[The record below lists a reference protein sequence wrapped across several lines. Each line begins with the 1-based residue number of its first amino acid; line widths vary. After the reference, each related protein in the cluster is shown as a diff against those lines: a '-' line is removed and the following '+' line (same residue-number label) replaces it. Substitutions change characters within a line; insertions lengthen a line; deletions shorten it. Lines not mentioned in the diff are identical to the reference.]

1 MYLSILNVFFLL
13 FLWVLCSAF
22 VIFSIAKAIL
32 TFPPMTKR
40 GNNCSAFVSH
50 HLFDGP
56 TGALWKRKGGD
67 AHVES
72 PQPCRSLVPWL
83 GGEPAFHCFKTQC
96 INRKCEVGLG
106 QQIDL
111 YFYPTSQQTMGIL
124 RTWTFCF
131 VLHTQKTDWLEHI
144 RYSDF
149 YRKTIFKSYQQY
161 TELNTTSQLWSIQI
175 TINYNSID

>member
-1 MYLSILNVFFLL
+1 MYSLSILNVFFLL

-72 PQPCRSLVPWL
+72 PQPCRSLVHWL

-96 INRKCEVGLG
+96 INRKCEVGLE
-106 QQIDL
+106 QQIRGRL
-111 YFYPTSQQTMGIL
+111 LLKREFLTHRPQEEGTCHAMAGHMGTL
-124 RTWTFCF
+124 
-131 VLHTQKTDWLEHI
+131 QG
-144 RYSDF
+144 
-149 YRKTIFKSYQQY
+149 
-161 TELNTTSQLWSIQI
+161 WSGGGRRVGGH
-175 TINYNSID
+175 